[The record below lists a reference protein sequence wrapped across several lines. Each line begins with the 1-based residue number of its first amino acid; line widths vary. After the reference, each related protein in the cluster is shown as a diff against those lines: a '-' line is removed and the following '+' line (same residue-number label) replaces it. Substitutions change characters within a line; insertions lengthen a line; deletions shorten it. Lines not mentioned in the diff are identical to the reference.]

1 MDIKEKLLDYNLTE
15 ETYEELLNDID
26 KMKNGLMEKDWQ
38 SLIDKYDLPLN
49 KDSLRKSMDCLG
61 GY

>member
-15 ETYEELLNDID
+15 ETYEELLDDVD

-38 SLIDKYDLPLN
+38 SLID
-49 KDSLRKSMDCLG
+49 
-61 GY
+61 